1 MKIDGENRHKQYRV
15 AVIDYRDICKYL
27 LAGPGCCNS
36 ASDLAADVDDDG
48 DGEVS
53 SKCGNSR

>member
-36 ASDLAADVDDDG
+36 ASDSAAVVVGVIVVIVVIVIVDI
-48 DGEVS
+48 
-53 SKCGNSR
+53 